1 GELVRPLRRAGI
13 YVDGPGGNPAA
24 VITGVVAA
32 QVAGVLGIAVSAP
45 PGAAG
50 EVAEATLAACA
61 ITGVDEVY
69 RIGGAH
75 AIAAMAY
82 GTETVRPVESVFG
95 VGGRY
100 VTTAQR
106 LVRGWVG
113 TGPAC
118 RPSELVIIAD
128 ETSAPRVIAADL
140 IANAARG
147 PGGTHA
153 VLTTNEGP
161 LEEVVAALDA
171 QVPSLSGGEDI
182 ENALIEGGRA
192 ILVRDLDHALETVNA
207 FAPQHLV
214 LAIARPQ
221 DALERV
227 RKAGSVVL
235 GDAAPVSVLPYLTG
249 GAGGVPTGGTARW
262 DSALSPRDFVTTI
275 PVSGTDETAV
285 QSSAAAL
292 VALSRAEGST
302 ADQGALSLRFGR

>member
-1 GELVRPLRRAGI
+1 
-13 YVDGPGGNPAA
+13 
-24 VITGVVAA
+24 
-32 QVAGVLGIAVSAP
+32 
-45 PGAAG
+45 
-50 EVAEATLAACA
+50 
-61 ITGVDEVY
+61 
-69 RIGGAH
+69 
-75 AIAAMAY
+75 
-82 GTETVRPVESVFG
+82 VESVFG
-95 VGGRY
+95 AGGRY

-113 TGPAC
+113 TGPEC
-118 RPSELVIIAD
+118 WPSELLIIAD
-128 ETSAPRVIAADL
+128 ETSTPRVVAADL

-171 QVPSLSGGEDI
+171 QVPSLSGGEDV

-192 ILVRDLDHALETVNA
+192 ILVRNLDHALETVNA
-207 FAPQHLV
+207 FVPQHLV

-249 GAGGVPTGGTARW
+249 GAGGVPTGGTSRW

-285 QSSAAAL
+285 QGSAAAL

-302 ADQGALSLRFGR
+302 ADQGALSLRLGR